1 MKIFIDT
8 NIFIDFVCKRHPF
21 YDNVKRLFALG
32 YIGQV
37 SLVVSSLSFV
47 NTVYVGKKYGMSS
60 MKSRL
65 KSIVPFIE
73 VSGLSAESVIESL
86 NNEWNDYEDSVQ
98 SYSAESSEADCIVTR
113 NKKDFIK
120 ASLPVYSPDEL
131 LKLFE

>member
-1 MKIFIDT
+1 M
-8 NIFIDFVCKRHPF
+8 
-21 YDNVKRLFALG
+21 
-32 YIGQV
+32 